1 MPAYIEKFISELNI
15 KDSKVA
21 VSGLIINKDENL
33 IFIDDKTGAIAISIQ
48 TDLPINT
55 FVRVLGYL
63 MTQNKEFQIQ
73 GHVIQN
79 LNKVNKKLYNK
90 IKLSMNQKQ

>member
-1 MPAYIEKFISELNI
+1 MPAYIEKFISELNS

-21 VSGLIINKDENL
+21 ISGLIINKDENL
-33 IFIDDKTGAIAISIQ
+33 IFIDDKTGAIAVSIQ

-55 FVRVLGYL
+55 FVRVFGYL
-63 MTQNKEFQIQ
+63 MTQDKEFQIQ

-79 LNKVNKKLYNK
+79 LNDVNKRLYNK
-90 IKLSMNQKQ
+90 VKVSMNQKQ